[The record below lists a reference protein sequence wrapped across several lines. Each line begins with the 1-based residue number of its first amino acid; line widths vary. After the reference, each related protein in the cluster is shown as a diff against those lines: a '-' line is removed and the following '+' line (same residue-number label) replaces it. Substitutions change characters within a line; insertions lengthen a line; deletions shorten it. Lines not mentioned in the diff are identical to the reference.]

1 MDSSNTVSPSWLD
14 KPLSAFI
21 PKVTFETLLIGVLL
35 LLAVVSRFYMVDLR
49 VMSHDEVNHVVPGY
63 SLFRGTGYA
72 YDPVTHGPLQFHLLA
87 LSYFVLGDSD
97 FSSRV
102 PAVLFS
108 IATIVVVLFGFR
120 RYLGRTGALIAGFLF
135 LISPFML
142 YYGRYTRNEVFGGLW
157 TVLVLLG
164 TLRYLEKG
172 ERGVLYM
179 LTIVTALHFTD
190 KATAF
195 IYNAQ
200 LLLFLGLLFLER
212 LTRLRWPSTRSRKQ
226 FMLFTGLALILLL
239 AALGLGVANA
249 KPASEAAVEATTES
263 NLKLTG
269 ELIALAGVLVFGG
282 LAVVWL
288 VRSLG
293 WKTIRAQRSFDLIV
307 LIGTLT
313 LPQLTAFPVRMLGW
327 DPLDYTTAGMTH
339 TALVLVP
346 LFIISI
352 LVGLWWKP
360 RFWLSAAAI
369 FYAIFTVFYTTFFT
383 NGKGFFMGLV
393 ASLGYWLSQQ
403 GVERGSQPLYYYLL
417 LQIPV
422 YEYLAAIGALT
433 ALAIGVRKRLFTQWG
448 GSAPANQP
456 EIEAAPEEKPAEA
469 ALPEEDAEPA
479 SPGVSIEEM
488 PAVPDEAQEA
498 GRGLMGGEP
507 FSQTVKHMLE
517 REEEAPVE
525 TEEPQRVPVLALL
538 LWWSLTSL
546 VAYSLAGEKMP
557 WLTLHIAVAML
568 LASGWA
574 LGYLVDTTGWKK
586 IASRRGLLAALTLPV
601 MLASLGG
608 TLGGLLGNQPPF
620 QGSTIEQL
628 QASSTFLMSV
638 LGLIGSGSA
647 FIYLTRGWES
657 QHLGRMLTLAFFGL
671 LAILTTRHTIMA
683 SYINY
688 NNPTEYLV
696 YAHAASGPK
705 EVLAQ
710 IEEISR
716 RLTRGKDIVIAYD
729 NEINYPFWHYLR
741 DYPNRK
747 FFADKPTRDI
757 GEAPLI
763 AVGGPNYSKVEPIVK
778 DNYIMF
784 EYNRMWW
791 PNQDYIGLTGE
802 RLAYALFTPQMRAA
816 IFNIWMNRDYKL
828 YSEITNNPNLT
839 LENWQPAERFRFYV
853 RKDIAAQ
860 IWNYG
865 VQPASVTPGKEDP
878 YEQGL
883 LRVAPDKT
891 FGQSGNQPGQYNA
904 PRGIAAAADGTL
916 YVADSR
922 NHRIQHVTAEGK
934 VLHMWG
940 SFADILKGPAPEGT
954 FNEPWGVAVSPV
966 DGSVF
971 VADTFNFRIQ
981 HFTADGKFIQMWGY
995 AGQAEKPDAFWGP
1008 RGIVVDKSGK
1018 VYVTDTG
1025 NKRVAV
1031 FNSDGTPVA
1040 SFGSLGMENGQFD
1053 EPVGLALDAQ
1063 NNVYVADTWNQRVQV
1078 FTGDAS
1084 GIAYLAIRSWDVKA
1098 WSGQSIDN
1106 KPFLAISLSGT
1117 VIITD
1122 PEAGRVL
1129 EFSQDGSFV
1138 RGWSDLIGDPLGMG
1152 MPTGI
1157 ALSKDGLM
1165 WISDASNGRIMA
1177 FNLALQPMLPGG
1189 GQLIGPNVAS
1199 PSPTDAGLK

>member
-1 MDSSNTVSPSWLD
+1 MDSSNTDTPSWLD
-14 KPLSAFI
+14 KPLSTYI
-21 PKVTFETLLIGVLL
+21 PKVTFETLLISILL
-35 LLAVVSRFYMVDLR
+35 ILAVFSRFYNVDLR

-63 SLFRGTGYA
+63 SLYRGTGYA

-108 IATIVVVLFGFR
+108 IATIVVVVFGFR

-142 YYGRYTRNEVFGGLW
+142 FYGRYTRNEVFGGLW

-179 LTIVTALHFTD
+179 LTVVTALHFSD

-212 LTRLRWPSTRSRKQ
+212 LTRVRWPSEKSRKQ
-226 FMLFTGLALILLL
+226 FILFTGLAVLLL
-239 AALGLGVANA
+239 LVALGLGVANA
-249 KPASEAAVEATTES
+249 KPAVETAVTAAES
-263 NLKLTG
+263 SLKLTG
-269 ELIALAGVLVFGG
+269 ELIALAGVLVFGA
-282 LAVVWL
+282 LAVVGL
-288 VRSLG
+288 VRNLG

-313 LPQLTAFPVRMLGW
+313 MPQLTAFPVRMLGW
-327 DPLDYTTAGMTH
+327 DPLDYTTGGMTR

-369 FYAIFTVFYTTFFT
+369 FYAIFTVFFTTFFT

-422 YEYLAAIGALT
+422 YEYLAAIGTLA
-433 ALAIGVRKRLFTQWG
+433 ALAVGVRKRLLTQWAG
-448 GSAPANQP
+448 FAPARQP
-456 EIEAAPEEKPAEA
+456 VIDETEEAQPAAEA
-469 ALPEEDAEPA
+469 ELPATGAVEGEDSGEPVEALEPA
-479 SPGVSIEEM
+479 H
-488 PAVPDEAQEA
+488 A
-498 GRGLMGGEP
+498 LMGGEP
-507 FSQTVKHMLE
+507 FSQTVRHMLE
-517 REEEAPVE
+517 REEEAPAE
-525 TEEPQRVPVLALL
+525 AEKPQRVPVLALL
-538 LWWSLTSL
+538 LYWSLTSL
-546 VAYSLAGEKMP
+546 AAYSLAGEKMP

-568 LASGWA
+568 LATGWV
-574 LGYLVDTTGWKK
+574 LGYLVDTTPWKK
-586 IASRRGLLAALTLPV
+586 IASQRGLLAVLTLPV

-620 QGSTIEQL
+620 QGNTLDQL
-628 QASSTFLMSV
+628 QASSTFMMSM
-638 LGLIGSGSA
+638 LGLVGSGAA
-647 FIYLTRGWES
+647 FIYLTRGWHS
-657 QHLGRMLTLAFFGL
+657 KALYRMLVLAFFTL
-671 LAILTTRHTIMA
+671 LAMLTTRHTIMA

-688 NNPTEYLV
+688 DNPTEYLV

-716 RLTRGKDIVIAYD
+716 RLTRGKEIVIAYD
-729 NEINYPFWHYLR
+729 NEINYPYWHYLR

-778 DNYIMF
+778 ENYIMF

-802 RLAYALFTPQMRAA
+802 RLAYALLTPQMRTA
-816 IFNIWMNRDYKL
+816 IFNIWMNRDYRL
-828 YSEITNNPNLT
+828 YAEITNNPNLT

-853 RKDIAAQ
+853 RKDIAAM

-865 VQPASVTPGKEDP
+865 VQPASVTPGQVDP

-883 LRVAPDKT
+883 LRVAPDKL
-891 FGQSGNQPGQYNA
+891 FGQSGNQPGQFNA
-904 PRGIAAAADGTL
+904 PRGIAVAADGTL

-922 NHRIQHVTAEGK
+922 NHRVQHVTSEGK

-940 SFADILKGPAPEGT
+940 SFADVLKGAAPEGT

-966 DGSVF
+966 DGTIF

-981 HFTADGKFIQMWGY
+981 HFTADGKFINMWGF

-1008 RGIVVDKSGK
+1008 RGIVVDKTGK

-1053 EPVGLALDAQ
+1053 EPVGLALDAD

-1084 GIAYLAIRSWDVKA
+1084 GIAYLAVRTWDVKA
-1098 WSGQSIDN
+1098 WFGQSIDN
-1106 KPFLAISLSGT
+1106 KPFLAVTSGGT
-1117 VIITD
+1117 VMITD

-1129 EFSQDGSFV
+1129 EFYPDGSFV
-1138 RGWSDLIGDPLGMG
+1138 RGWSDLLGDPLGMG

-1157 ALSKDGLM
+1157 AISNEGVM
-1165 WISDASNGRIMA
+1165 WISDASNGRLMA
-1177 FNLALQPMLPGG
+1177 FNLALQPVISGG
-1189 GQLIGPNVAS
+1189 GVLIGPQVAS
-1199 PSPTDAGLK
+1199 PTPTQGTLK